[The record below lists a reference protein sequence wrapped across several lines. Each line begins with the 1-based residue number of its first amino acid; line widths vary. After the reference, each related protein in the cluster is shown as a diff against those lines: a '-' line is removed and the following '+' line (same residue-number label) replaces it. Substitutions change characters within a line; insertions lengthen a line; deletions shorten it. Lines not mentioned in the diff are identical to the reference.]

1 MNRIVSEKAKL
12 NEKELP
18 QLKMSNRD
26 GFVPGSRPDTPASKA
41 QKPRRFHAL
50 RQNHPR
56 NTQEVKSGG
65 EGGIETPIGE
75 REVRGQ

>member
-26 GFVPGSRPDTPASKA
+26 GFCPRPDKLANKA
-41 QKPRRFHAL
+41 QRPRQLHAL
-50 RQNHPR
+50 RKTIR
-56 NTQEVKSGG
+56 ETQEGKSGG
-65 EGGIETPIGE
+65 ERGIETPIGE
-75 REVRGQ
+75 WEVRGR